1 MIQHLVPASTHLIAW
16 SVNRADKGNDGRMRD
31 VRNPSMLSKKGSTD
45 GSSTDSWCSGVG
57 GRFADDGRG
66 GVVAV
71 CHDHYT
77 GVGAKVQVAEL
88 MTGRKR
94 GDEQLRR
101 IPSRCIAAEHWV
113 GRTSYGRFAPR
124 ADLVRTR
131 IGAVRRRAGALIAGP
146 VDTSNRCDACLSRI
160 APPALGYRR
169 RLRYFKRWPN
179 PGTAP
184 PRISLKPVIGSG
196 PLGPD

>member
-1 MIQHLVPASTHLIAW
+1 MICAQRCATSVSRSAWWGRPGSRRASRSL
-16 SVNRADKGNDGRMRD
+16 D

-94 GDEQLRR
+94 GDEQVRR
-101 IPSRCIAAEHWV
+101 I
-113 GRTSYGRFAPR
+113 
-124 ADLVRTR
+124 
-131 IGAVRRRAGALIAGP
+131 
-146 VDTSNRCDACLSRI
+146 
-160 APPALGYRR
+160 
-169 RLRYFKRWPN
+169 
-179 PGTAP
+179 
-184 PRISLKPVIGSG
+184 
-196 PLGPD
+196 